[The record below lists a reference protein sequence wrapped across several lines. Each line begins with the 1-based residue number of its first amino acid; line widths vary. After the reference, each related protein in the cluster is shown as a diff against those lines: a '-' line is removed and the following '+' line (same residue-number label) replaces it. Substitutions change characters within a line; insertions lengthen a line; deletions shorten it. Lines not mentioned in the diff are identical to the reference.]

1 MRGEKLEI
9 VKASLRQLYDQL
21 RDTDILG
28 VVTFDTQVRTVL
40 QATRKATLP
49 ADELINLVYGLQAG
63 GGTDL
68 NLGVL
73 YGIDEIGRHAQER
86 SDLVNCL
93 YLFSDGD
100 PTSGETNWIKIRSN
114 IAARLR
120 GDFTVS
126 CFGFG
131 SDARIRELEALA
143 GSSGGHFTFVSR
155 AEDVKINLGEDL
167 TRREHLAAINIQLQ
181 IEIAPEIGI
190 WHLYGH
196 DLVTDPAVRTAV
208 IRDAAEARRRSAEEF
223 GTQALPDLI
232 TNEKG
237 IRIFAP
243 DLAFGET
250 YWIVFEL
257 EVPDGADLA
266 SLGREGPV
274 RSTPSP
280 GTTGSTC
287 WN

>member
-1 MRGEKLEI
+1 M
-9 VKASLRQLYDQL
+9 
-21 RDTDILG
+21 
-28 VVTFDTQVRTVL
+28 
-40 QATRKATLP
+40 
-49 ADELINLVYGLQAG
+49 
-63 GGTDL
+63 
-68 NLGVL
+68 
-73 YGIDEIGRHAQER
+73 
-86 SDLVNCL
+86 
-93 YLFSDGD
+93 
-100 PTSGETNWIKIRSN
+100 
-114 IAARLR
+114 
-120 GDFTVS
+120 
-126 CFGFG
+126 
-131 SDARIRELEALA
+131 
-143 GSSGGHFTFVSR
+143 SR

-266 SLGREGPV
+266 SLGRARVQYVDTVARDNRQHVLELTRQARFPRQPSWCTRSACGPA
-274 RSTPSP
+274 RSPS
-280 GTTGSTC
+280 TLSTISTNMIVPPPESGYPNTSRYC
-287 WN
+287 RL